1 MERKENGMEG
11 GKEEGGGRKVR
22 WREVRRGGKEEGVK
36 MKEGVKGGVEEGM
49 EGEKTGCRES
59 IEG

>member
-49 EGEKTGCRES
+49 EGEK
-59 IEG
+59 